1 MLFLED
7 NQEPDMSFYIYF
19 MKVSIDLPLSLCH
32 NIDILMTRHHQGWC
46 KEGGSQE
53 EVLLDGHWSQV

>member
-1 MLFLED
+1 
-7 NQEPDMSFYIYF
+7 MSFYIYF

-46 KEGGSQE
+46 KVGGSQE